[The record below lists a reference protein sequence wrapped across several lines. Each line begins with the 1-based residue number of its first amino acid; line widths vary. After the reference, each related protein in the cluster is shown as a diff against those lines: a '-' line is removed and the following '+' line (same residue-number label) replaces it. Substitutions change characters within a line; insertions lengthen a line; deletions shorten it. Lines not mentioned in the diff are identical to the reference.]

1 MNYTKQDALVSLRP
15 TASFTW
21 VGNDYSGLEW
31 LGSGS
36 APTDAEIITEMNRL
50 NTAEPVRLLR
60 EKRDELLAETDWV
73 VTKATETG
81 VAVSGAWKTYRQE
94 LRDLPASATPKL
106 NPESEYELDLTSI
119 KWPTEPS

>member
-1 MNYTKQDALVSLRP
+1 MNYTKQDALLSLKP
-15 TASFTW
+15 TATFTW
-21 VGNDYSGLEW
+21 VGDDYSGLEW

-73 VTKATETG
+73 VAKASETG
-81 VAVSGAWKTYRQE
+81 VAETTAWKTYRQA
-94 LRDLPASATPKL
+94 LRDLPASASPKL
-106 NPESEYELDLTSI
+106 DSNYNLDFSSFT
-119 KWPTEPS
+119 WPTEPS